1 MKRFAQILNDKVH
14 YVFESK
20 EKPELAKD
28 IILIDITKKP
38 EVKEG
43 WDYDIYEKTFSKPEL
58 VIQEHIESK
67 DSLTPTQKIE
77 VINILI
83 ELEVI

>member
-20 EKPELAKD
+20 TKPELAKD
-28 IILIDITKKP
+28 IILVDITKNP

-43 WDYDIYEKTFSKPEL
+43 WDYNIYEKTFSEPKVFVGEYIDPTKGFT
-58 VIQEHIESK
+58 SK
-67 DSLTPTQKIE
+67 QKIE
-77 VINILI
+77 MIELLM

>member
-20 EKPELAKD
+20 TKPELAKD
-28 IILIDITKKP
+28 IILVDITKNL

-43 WDYDIYEKTFSKPEL
+43 WNYNIYEKTFSEPEVFIPEYIDPIDGL
-58 VIQEHIESK
+58 TSK
-67 DSLTPTQKIE
+67 QKIE
-77 VINILI
+77 MIELLM